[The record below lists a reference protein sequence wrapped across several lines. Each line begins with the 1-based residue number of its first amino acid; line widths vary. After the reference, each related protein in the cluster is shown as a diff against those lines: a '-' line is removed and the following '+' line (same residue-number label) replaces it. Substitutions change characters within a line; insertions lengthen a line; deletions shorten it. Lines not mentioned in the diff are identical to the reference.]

1 MLALRLLSGV
11 AFLAAGLLAAL
22 THAQAYEEGVHYERL
37 PAAVYADAPLEVT
50 EVFSYACIH
59 CYTFD
64 PLLEHWVGKLPD
76 DVSFRRMPAVFN
88 SAWEVLARLFY
99 VAELLKVSEKMH
111 TPIFQA
117 LHERNLDLLAPEVA
131 AAFFAETAG
140 VDEAAFH
147 EALASFAVQ
156 TRVQRAVAALR
167 AYRVSGVPTLVVNGK
182 YRIDSQDAGGYE
194 GMLKVADHLLEAERA
209 AMAAE

>member
-1 MLALRLLSGV
+1 MRAQKLLSGL
-11 AFLAAGLLAAL
+11 AFLVAGLLGPL
-22 THAQAYEEGVHYERL
+22 THAQPYEEGVHYERL
-37 PAAVYADAPLEVT
+37 PVAVYADAPLEVT

-64 PLLEHWVGKLPD
+64 PLLEHWVGKLPE

-88 SAWEVLARLFY
+88 DAWQVLARLFY

-117 LHERNLDLLAPEVA
+117 LHERGLNLLAPDVA
-131 AAFFAETAG
+131 AAFFAETAD
-140 VDEAAFH
+140 VDEQAFQD
-147 EALASFAVQ
+147 ALASFAVQ
-156 TRVQRAVAALR
+156 TRVQRAVAAAR

-182 YRIDSQDAGGYE
+182 YRIDSGDAGGYE
-194 GMLKVADHLLEAERA
+194 GMLKVADHLLQLERA